1 MDMCKAIVIG
11 SKGVNAVGL
20 IRSLGERKFDVTFMS
35 TYSKIESKYTKGYL
49 KLPDNRKKWLALL
62 QKYGQ
67 ISKEKIGMFPTDDDT
82 AFWLDENYEAL
93 QKYFIVPHAKG
104 KMRTLADKSVMNEIA
119 KKAKLNVPK
128 FAKISLVESERK
140 N

>member
-119 KKAKLNVPK
+119 KKA
-128 FAKISLVESERK
+128 
-140 N
+140 